1 MNRDAAARRCVGP
14 ICWDVDGGDWRYSQR
29 NEELDKNRPTDY
41 DTQVQQAFDACV
53 ARYRAGVAA
62 KRRGIILFH
71 DNHHDSFRRY
81 NRTFEFV
88 QQLLGMWRHEGYR
101 FIRLDEVPVVRTALQ
116 VQNLVAIKARGT
128 GRYFSAQRGGGGT
141 VLANGRHPLGAW
153 ERFGMID
160 LGENAVAFRT
170 AKGNLLT
177 VEGGDG
183 DFLKANRWEIGS
195 WESFQLHPHPLGGI
209 ALRGPNG
216 RYVSPQRGRGCKIKV
231 DGPAMDTCEP
241 LVIEYLLPG
250 VAP

>member
-1 MNRDAAARRCVGP
+1 
-14 ICWDVDGGDWRYSQR
+14 
-29 NEELDKNRPTDY
+29 
-41 DTQVQQAFDACV
+41 
-53 ARYRAGVAA
+53 
-62 KRRGIILFH
+62 
-71 DNHHDSFRRY
+71 
-81 NRTFEFV
+81 
-88 QQLLGMWRHEGYR
+88 
-101 FIRLDEVPVVRTALQ
+101 
-116 VQNLVAIKARGT
+116 
-128 GRYFSAQRGGGGT
+128 
-141 VLANGRHPLGAW
+141 
-153 ERFGMID
+153 MID